1 MQLYQHFTV
10 NNIQLEPFPF
20 RRELSMESYLI
31 ENEGVLALDNDL
43 FADVEIIEAELTL
56 KEGRKS
62 KETDGRIDIL
72 ASYTQE
78 YLAVVELKLG
88 QLEEIHLS
96 QLEDY
101 LTSKENLVEKYA
113 DLIGESLCDRPK
125 WLGVLVGASINPEL
139 AEKINSGYQAN
150 GDIPIAALTVQRFRG
165 NDGQV
170 YVVTE
175 PIFNSK
181 QSKRDTSR
189 YIFNGLELGK
199 SRLVI
204 EVIKSYVANHPE
216 ITFNELASQFPLNLQ
231 GASGTFATIE
241 TANEIYSRTGHK
253 RHYIKPEEQLKLDD
267 CTIAVSNQWG
277 IANIGGFIA
286 CAQKLGYEIK
296 LVNN

>member
-1 MQLYQHFTV
+1 
-10 NNIQLEPFPF
+10 
-20 RRELSMESYLI
+20 MESYLI
-31 ENEGVLALDNDL
+31 ENEGVLGLDNDL

-56 KEGRKS
+56 KQGRKN

-72 ASYTQE
+72 ASYAQE

-101 LTSKENLVEKYA
+101 LASKENLVTKYA

-139 AEKINSGYQAN
+139 AEKIINGYQAN
-150 GDIPIAALTVQRFRG
+150 GDIPIAALTIQRYRG

-181 QSKRDTSR
+181 QSKKDTSR

-199 SRLVI
+199 SRLVL
-204 EVIKSYVANHPE
+204 EVIKSYVATHPE
-216 ITFNELASQFPLNLQ
+216 ITFNELASQFPLNIP
-231 GASGTFATIE
+231 GKPDTFTRIE
-241 TANEIYSRTGHK
+241 EANKIYS
-253 RHYIKPEEQLKLDD
+253 
-267 CTIAVSNQWG
+267 
-277 IANIGGFIA
+277 
-286 CAQKLGYEIK
+286 
-296 LVNN
+296 NN